1 MLVFFF
7 SHGLQMGKGP
17 LLSWKA
23 LQQDL
28 GLGEIEAAREG
39 GTNIVGLVTRYKIRG
54 H

>member
-1 MLVFFF
+1 
-7 SHGLQMGKGP
+7 MGKGP